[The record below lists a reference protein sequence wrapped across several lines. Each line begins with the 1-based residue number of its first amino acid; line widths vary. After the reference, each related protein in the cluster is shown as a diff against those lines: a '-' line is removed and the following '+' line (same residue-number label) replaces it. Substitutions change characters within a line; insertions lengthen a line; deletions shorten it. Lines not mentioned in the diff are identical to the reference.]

1 MVQQRKKL
9 NRLNDALM
17 KYIFANP
24 ERKQLTL
31 SLINAF
37 FEVEGTKQLVD
48 FEFRDREL
56 DAKRKKVSAH
66 TLISLE
72 LVLIK
77 HL

>member
-9 NRLNDALM
+9 NRLNEALM
-17 KYIFANP
+17 KYLFANP
-24 ERKQLTL
+24 EWKQLTL

-56 DAKRKKVSAH
+56 DAERKKGN
-66 TLISLE
+66 I
-72 LVLIK
+72 
-77 HL
+77 